1 MYMRSTFIPKIDTNN
16 NNHLPEPP
24 KQAQL
29 FASRSTRILG
39 HQHIE
44 PTKISYMAKKNKY
57 MEQWLDG
64 EYNASPSAGASLSN
78 NFNLLYSSDDNLT
91 NFSYDTESWM
101 ADLPRRPPKVVD
113 YYKGAP
119 IYESLPDKVLRTLLK
134 LPPTEEISSDDL
146 YALHTES
153 RGDLDSPTGD
163 VACNSY
169 YKVDEDVKLLKD
181 LGVMIVSIIIQFNI
195 YRYRMIF

>member
-1 MYMRSTFIPKIDTNN
+1 
-16 NNHLPEPP
+16 
-24 KQAQL
+24 
-29 FASRSTRILG
+29 
-39 HQHIE
+39 
-44 PTKISYMAKKNKY
+44 
-57 MEQWLDG
+57 
-64 EYNASPSAGASLSN
+64 
-78 NFNLLYSSDDNLT
+78 
-91 NFSYDTESWM
+91 M

>member
-1 MYMRSTFIPKIDTNN
+1 MFMHTFLPKIDSNN

-24 KQAQL
+24 KEAQL
-29 FASRSTRILG
+29 FAIRSTHILG
-39 HQHIE
+39 HQ
-44 PTKISYMAKKNKY
+44 PVKPKKSYMNEINKY

-64 EYNASPSAGASLSN
+64 EYNVSPLAGASLPN
-78 NFNLLYSSDDNLT
+78 NFNLLYSNNDNL
-91 NFSYDTESWM
+91 NFFNDTEPWTV
-101 ADLPRRPPKVVD
+101 DLPHRPPKVVD
-113 YYKGAP
+113 YYKGVP
-119 IYESLPDKVLRTLLK
+119 IYESLPDKLLRTVLK
-134 LPPTEEISSDDL
+134 LPSTDEISSYDL

-153 RGDLDSPTGD
+153 RADLNSATGD

-181 LGVMIVSIIIQFNI
+181 LGVNIVSIIIQFNI